1 LGSGLLSHLR
11 GCLSLCV
18 NQKGAPNFADNMP
31 SPKGKRYRPSTSAL
45 DGARQYKRA
54 TPKADTTTVA
64 PRNAGGRGRGRTV
77 ASSNSR
83 SGRFIRRHGSGR
95 LATHACEV
103 TLMYLVEAF
112 AAEVGK
118 AAAGEAAER
127 AAGGSNTSTEEGDVR
142 KALARLT
149 GAVPPA
155 PAGKRKPTPLHPALL
170 GAPSATVQ

>member
-1 LGSGLLSHLR
+1 
-11 GCLSLCV
+11 
-18 NQKGAPNFADNMP
+18 
-31 SPKGKRYRPSTSAL
+31 
-45 DGARQYKRA
+45 
-54 TPKADTTTVA
+54 
-64 PRNAGGRGRGRTV
+64 
-77 ASSNSR
+77 
-83 SGRFIRRHGSGR
+83 
-95 LATHACEV
+95 
-103 TLMYLVEAF
+103 MYLVEAF